1 MCWACR
7 QPPLPLDD
15 ASRRA
20 PSLTHSLA
28 HQLAPGADGDV
39 PSDLAVA
46 GAAALAHQRR
56 QPHVGGG
63 RQACRLTRCSA
74 AGEGAGTAVT
84 VQRIRR
90 GEAAAGRRGSWAGLS
105 LHNRLAVHWPGMLSK
120 PPTQKSG
127 EACVGRGRA
136 RQADRTQAG
145 RQGELGRRR
154 GVRPPPAGTAAAKP
168 PVARRHLRA
177 GLVHQHICLGGRQPE
192 LRAGRERSGGSGAAR
207 GGRRPE
213 SQAPARRRQAVSST
227 GAAASLPRYRPRA
240 GAHRNKQAS
249 KQSAAAARLVDALV
263 GRHEAGGRL
272 LAAPLEHVPLVQAQR
287 GGQLARGAGP
297 VRLQARVQA
306 HPARSKVGRGEA
318 DEARASKSGW
328 RAVGGWRLAGMR
340 PPGQPALEAFPLT
353 CLQCR

>member
-127 EACVGRGRA
+127 EACVGKGRA
-136 RQADRTQAG
+136 RQADRTAGGRAGPARQAAQCQAPPSRHSSCEAARCKAAPQGRSRAPAHLLGRASARTAG
-145 RQGELGRRR
+145 RQGEERRQWGSARRPAPRASGRR
-154 GVRPPPAGTAAAKP
+154 
-168 PVARRHLRA
+168 L
-177 GLVHQHICLGGRQPE
+177 QP
-192 LRAGRERSGGSGAAR
+192 
-207 GGRRPE
+207 
-213 SQAPARRRQAVSST
+213 
-227 GAAASLPRYRPRA
+227 
-240 GAHRNKQAS
+240 
-249 KQSAAAARLVDALV
+249 
-263 GRHEAGGRL
+263 AGGRL
-272 LAAPLEHVPLVQAQR
+272 SAAQAPLQASPDAAP
-287 GGQLARGAGP
+287 GQELIET
-297 VRLQARVQA
+297 
-306 HPARSKVGRGEA
+306 SKP
-318 DEARASKSGW
+318 ASKAQPLLALSTPSSVDTRPAAACWRHHSSTYRSCRPSAAASSPAVQGPCASRPAYRPILQGARW
-328 RAVGGWRLAGMR
+328 GGGRQTRRGQARAVGGRLAVG
-340 PPGQPALEAFPLT
+340 GWPA
-353 CLQCR
+353 